1 MTKLQPKSNLQIR
14 RLFGLAAKPASAAGC
29 KPHDYLSELA
39 SDVTRGR
46 TASLAALSFDE
57 ANAMIVRLGGDP
69 ITSRPFSKRTENYR
83 KQKAGV
89 KSIETSAQIEFIRE
103 IAGLRNMSEEGIGKL
118 AAKMHLP
125 WPPNTT
131 EQGNKICEA
140 IKAMNR
146 RDNLVAFPVRTG
158 SGSDRVSK
166 TQNQKPK
173 TTAPAEPSFRRV
185 A

>member
-1 MTKLQPKSNLQIR
+1 MKKLRPKSNLQIR

-57 ANAMIVRLGGDP
+57 ANAMITRLGGDP
-69 ITSRPFSKRTENYR
+69 FTERGTSRRTINYR
-83 KQKAGV
+83 KQKAG
-89 KSIETSAQIEFIRE
+89 IETIVTDAHLKKIDE
-103 IAGLRNMSEEGIGKL
+103 L
-118 AAKMHLP
+118 ASMRGWSTETLQKFCRRVIKKDSP
-125 WPPNTT
+125 TT
-131 EQGNKICEA
+131 AHEANKITEG

-146 RDNLVAFPVRTG
+146 RENLISFP
-158 SGSDRVSK
+158 SPK
-166 TQNQKPK
+166 TQVPSPK
-173 TTAPAEPSFRRV
+173 TNSAEPSFRRV